1 MHVLDAKFLGAFLDA
16 AACPAGRPAIVFTG
30 RSNVGKSS
38 LVNRFAN
45 RAIARTSKTPGRT
58 RQLVYFELAME
69 KTPPFY
75 LIDLPGYGYAAGPEA
90 ERRRFTA
97 AARALL
103 ADPSRRAA
111 VFQLVDVSVPWQ
123 DSDLEMITWLLADD
137 VPFALVFTKC
147 DRVNR
152 SGPARRLAELRALV
166 PWRGDVAVIATSS
179 KDNQG
184 IIALRKWAS
193 HTLRAL
199 AADAQGSGTIE

>member
-1 MHVLDAKFLGAFLDA
+1 MHVLDARFVGAYLEA
-16 AACPAGRPAIVFTG
+16 ATCPRARPAIAFTG

-58 RQLVYFELAME
+58 RQLVYFELEME
-69 KTPPFY
+69 KSPPFY
-75 LIDLPGYGYAAGPEA
+75 LIDLPGYGYAGGPDK
-90 ERRRFTA
+90 ERRQFSA

-103 ADPSRRAA
+103 GDPARRAA

-123 DSDLEMITWLLADD
+123 DSDLEMLTWQLEDE

-152 SGPARRLAELRALV
+152 TAPGKHMAELRTLL
-166 PWRGDVAVIATSS
+166 PWREEIDVIPTSA
-179 KDNQG
+179 KDNDG
-184 IIALRKWAS
+184 IIGLRKWAS
-193 HTLRAL
+193 RVLRAT
-199 AADAQGSGTIE
+199 QGRATIE

>member
-1 MHVLDAKFLGAFLDA
+1 MHVLDARFVGAFLDA
-16 AACPAGRPAIVFTG
+16 AACPAARPAIAFTG

-58 RQLVYFELAME
+58 RQLVYFELTME

-75 LIDLPGYGYAAGPEA
+75 LVDLPGYGYAGGPAKEK
-90 ERRRFTA
+90 ERFSA

-103 ADPSRRAA
+103 GDPARRAA

-123 DSDLEMITWLLADD
+123 DSDLEMLSWLLTDE
-137 VPFALVFTKC
+137 VPFALVLTKV

-152 SGPARRLAELRALV
+152 SGPAQHVAALRRLV
-166 PWRGDVAVIATSS
+166 PWRDDVAVLPTSA
-179 KDNQG
+179 KDNEG
-184 IIALRKWAS
+184 IIGLRKWAS
-193 HTLRAL
+193 RTLHASTGRAR
-199 AADAQGSGTIE
+199 SG

>member
-1 MHVLDAKFLGAFLDA
+1 MHVLDARFIGAYLDA
-16 AACPAGRPAIVFTG
+16 ATCPRARPAIAFTG

-45 RAIARTSKTPGRT
+45 RVIARTSKTPGRT
-58 RQLVYFELAME
+58 RQLVYFELEME

-75 LIDLPGYGYAAGPEA
+75 LIDLPGYGYAGGPDK
-90 ERRRFTA
+90 ERRQFSA

-103 ADPSRRAA
+103 GDPARRAA

-123 DSDLEMITWLLADD
+123 DSDLEMLTWQLEDA

-152 SGPARRLAELRALV
+152 SAPGKHLAELRTRL
-166 PWRGDVAVIATSS
+166 PWREEIDVIPTSA
-179 KDNQG
+179 KDNDG
-184 IIALRKWAS
+184 IIGLRKWAS
-193 HTLRAL
+193 RVLR
-199 AADAQGSGTIE
+199 G

>member
-1 MHVLDAKFLGAFLDA
+1 MHVLDARFVGAFLDA
-16 AACPAGRPAIVFTG
+16 AACPTARPAIAFTG

-58 RQLVYFELAME
+58 RQLVYFELEME

-75 LIDLPGYGYAAGPEA
+75 LIDLPGYGYAGGPEK
-90 ERRRFTA
+90 EKRRFSE

-103 ADPSRRAA
+103 GDPVRRAA

-123 DSDLEMITWLLADD
+123 DSDLDMLAWLLDD
-137 VPFALVFTKC
+137 TVPFALVFTKA

-152 SGPARRLAELRALV
+152 SAPMQRLAELRKLL
-166 PWRGDVAVIATSS
+166 PWRDDAEVIVTSS
-179 KDNQG
+179 KDNVG
-184 IIALRKWAS
+184 IVGLRKWAS
-193 HTLRAL
+193 RVLH
-199 AADAQGSGTIE
+199 AATAR